1 MSEFVLNLS
10 THCDNR
16 TVVKADHELLRQWLR
31 VFLRKQLQITVLI
44 LVQGWVQ
51 RYQAHLG
58 VLNHADLAVWVRS
71 DVVVLVFVPVH
82 DGLVVLGVRLFHFLV
97 EGQELL
103 REILRVLGCVEARV
117 HVGPVDGVA
126 EIGWS
131 VHVGLG
137 VPAHLDFLLVHD
149 DLVLFARV
157 QTPHLIEGLQPEFH
171 QILRQLA
178 DFQIAWLVFI

>member
-1 MSEFVLNLS
+1 MPELFLNLS
-10 THCDNR
+10 THCDNG
-16 TVVKADHELLRQWLR
+16 TVVKANHELLRQWLR
-31 VFLRKQLQITVLI
+31 VYLRKQLQVTVLI
-44 LVQGWVQ
+44 FAQGWVQ
-51 RYQAHLG
+51 RYQAHLR
-58 VLNHADLAVWVRS
+58 VLNHADLAVGVRS

-97 EGQELL
+97 KGHELL
-103 REILRVLGCVEARV
+103 REVLRVLGCVEARV

-171 QILRQLA
+171 QILR
-178 DFQIAWLVFI
+178 